1 MTAKMRS
8 RGIAFCSSYWKFELT
23 PVRVSGVVLHKNNLF
38 FDVVNFIGYFTV
50 YFIFVNQNCE
60 HLELSSL
67 NPLEGMNTQQNIGM
81 FSYLLNDQFTDRI
94 MVKVKVENK
103 NCLYMGLKF
112 SERHLVIIFSHKYDM
127 VYCVSSEKSWIYLR

>member
-81 FSYLLNDQFTDRI
+81 FSA
-94 MVKVKVENK
+94 
-103 NCLYMGLKF
+103 
-112 SERHLVIIFSHKYDM
+112 HKKICHEPGE
-127 VYCVSSEKSWIYLR
+127 VFVV